1 MRSGTVAVLAAVGVA
16 FVALSSGAVAAD
28 DVALTVSVVDGDG
41 DPVDGA
47 TVEATWGGGE
57 ATGTTVSN
65 GRVFIDV
72 PEGEDVELD
81 IDDDRYIRNRPLT
94 VQDADERDV
103 ELPVASRGEAVVT
116 VTDAEDA
123 PLSDVT
129 VRLRQDGRT
138 VASGETDDEGEVRTG
153 AVEQGEYRLSA
164 VKPGYFAGQRD
175 LSVGADTETE
185 ATVSLESGRVALDV
199 AVVDDHFEEPR
210 ALTDARVQ
218 IEGGAFDGEV
228 SASDGSA
235 SVNVPVNARYTI
247 SAQKEGY
254 DPTPRQVSV
263 NEEPRSVTVTAQR
276 THELVASSSNDRV
289 VVGER
294 TRIEVVNAYDEPVS
308 GATVRL
314 NGDPVGET
322 DDRGELAVGLETV
335 GDATIVADDGR
346 VESES
351 VTVTAIDPDAEPE
364 DGTDDGTDGGANDG
378 PSEAETDDL
387 PGFGVGAAVVALLVA
402 LAAVASRR

>member
-1 MRSGTVAVLAAVGVA
+1 MRSGTAAVLAAVGLA

-28 DVALTVSVVDGDG
+28 DVALTVSVVDEDG
-41 DPVDGA
+41 DPVADA
-47 TVEATWGGGE
+47 TVEATWDGGE
-57 ATGTTVSN
+57 ATGTTASN

-81 IDDDRYIRNRPLT
+81 IDDDRYIRNRPLA
-94 VQDADERDV
+94 VRDADERDV

-116 VTDAEDA
+116 VTDTEDA

-138 VASGETDDEGEVRTG
+138 VARGETNDEGVVRTG

-175 LSVGADTETE
+175 LSVGADTE
-185 ATVSLESGRVALDV
+185 ATVSLESGRVALEV
-199 AVVDDHFEEPR
+199 AIVDDHFEEPR
-210 ALTDARVQ
+210 TLTDARVQ
-218 IEGGAFDGEV
+218 IEGDAFDGEL

-235 SVNVPVNARYTI
+235 SVNVPVNARYTV

-254 DPTPRQVSV
+254 EPTPRQVSV
-263 NEEPRSVTVTAQR
+263 TEEPRSVTVTAQR

-289 VVGER
+289 IVGER
-294 TRIEVVNAYDEPVS
+294 TRIDVVNAYDEPVS

-322 DDRGELAVGLETV
+322 DDRGELTVGLDTV

-346 VESES
+346 VESEPIT
-351 VTVTAIDPDAEPE
+351 VTVIDPDSGDEPE
-364 DGTDDGTDGGANDG
+364 DGTDDG